1 MRELVA
7 KRHNDS
13 SLAPRMENAKPN
25 AENFLR
31 FSTFSNPSCAS
42 VSLSLLLMCAFP
54 AIIKAQNRQSSDDST
69 EISAVSQTQ
78 PVSEYEFIIP
88 EDIEAADPAND
99 KISVPLQKL
108 RDMPVA
114 PTRGMHLVET
124 AMPFLGTAYRFGG
137 TSPTTGFDCSGM
149 VQYVYAKWG
158 VKLPRT
164 AELQFRKGV
173 SVSFFDLQPGDLIF
187 RANTYKRGISHVGIY
202 IGHGQWVHAASRKL
216 GVIVSNIPLF
226 NAGQEPGARRFDLST
241 LPPVEGETT
250 DYLASIATIHSS
262 LASKPI
268 MIASRAP
275 LRLTFNRNQTLAS
288 RGGAIKVRVCGDS
301 GEIAHSGCTSY
312 KIVQTSVTRMRKMK
326 RCHLH
331 KLPSGEA
338 G

>member
-1 MRELVA
+1 MQELIP
-7 KRHNDS
+7 KRHNECSQSPGKDDTNPTS
-13 SLAPRMENAKPN
+13 E
-25 AENFLR
+25 FYLR
-31 FSTFSNPSCAS
+31 FSTFLSPSCAS
-42 VSLSLLLMCAFP
+42 VRLSLLLICTFP
-54 AIIKAQNRQSSDDST
+54 AFVKAQNRPSSSDTT
-69 EISAVSQTQ
+69 EIPSVSQTQ
-78 PVSEYEFIIP
+78 SGSEYDFIIP
-88 EDIEAADPAND
+88 KDIEAADPNAE
-99 KISVPLQKL
+99 KISGPLQKL
-108 RDMPVA
+108 RDLPVA
-114 PTRGMHLVET
+114 PTRGLYLVET

-202 IGHGQWVHAASRKL
+202 IGHGQWVHAASRKQ

-241 LPPVEGETT
+241 LPPIEGETT
-250 DYLASIATIHSS
+250 DYLASIAAIHSS
-262 LASKPI
+262 LAPKPI
-268 MIASRAP
+268 MIASRTP
-275 LRLTFNRNQTLAS
+275 LRLAFNRNQTLAS
-288 RGGAIKVRVCGDS
+288 RGGAVKVRVCGDS
-301 GEIAHSGCTSY
+301 GEIAHSGCSSF
-312 KIVQTSVTRMRKMK
+312 KIIQTSVSRMRKMK
-326 RCHLH
+326 RCRLH

>member
-7 KRHNDS
+7 KRHNES
-13 SLAPRMENAKPN
+13 SQSPGKEDANPTS
-25 AENFLR
+25 ENFLR
-31 FSTFSNPSCAS
+31 FSNFSNPSFAS
-42 VSLSLLLMCAFP
+42 LSISLLLIYTLPTIA
-54 AIIKAQNRQSSDDST
+54 KAQNQPYSNNSG
-69 EISAVSQTQ
+69 EIPSASQGQT
-78 PVSEYEFIIP
+78 VSEYDFILP
-88 EDIEAADPAND
+88 EDIEAADPGTD
-99 KISVPLQKL
+99 KISGPLQKL
-108 RDMPVA
+108 RNLPVA
-114 PTRGMHLVET
+114 PTRGLHLVET

-137 TSPTTGFDCSGM
+137 TSPTKGFDCSGM

-202 IGHGQWVHAASRKL
+202 IGHGRWVHAASRKQ

-226 NAGQEPGARRFDLST
+226 NAGQEPGARRFDLSA

-250 DYLASIATIHSS
+250 EYLALIATIHSS
-262 LASKPI
+262 LAPKTV
-268 MIASRAP
+268 MIASRTP
-275 LRLTFNRNQTLAS
+275 LRFSFNRNQTLAS
-288 RGGAIKVRVCGDS
+288 RGGAVKVRVCGDS
-301 GEIAHSGCTSY
+301 GEIVHSGCTSF
-312 KIVQTSVTRMRKMK
+312 KIVQTSVSRMRTMK

>member
-13 SLAPRMENAKPN
+13 SRSPGMEDANPN
-25 AENFLR
+25 SEIYLR
-31 FSTFSNPSCAS
+31 FSNFLNPSCAR
-42 VSLSLLLMCAFP
+42 VCLCLLVMYAFP
-54 AIIKAQNRQSSDDST
+54 VVLEAQSRTSSNDSI
-69 EISAVSQTQ
+69 EVPAVSQTQ

-88 EDIEAADPAND
+88 EDIEAVDSGID
-99 KISVPLQKL
+99 KISGPLQKL
-108 RDMPVA
+108 RDLPVA
-114 PTRGMHLVET
+114 PTRGLHLVES
-124 AMPFLGTAYRFGG
+124 ALPFLGTAYRFGG
-137 TSPTTGFDCSGM
+137 TSPKTGFDCSGM
-149 VQYVYAKWG
+149 VQHVYAKWG

-202 IGHGQWVHAASRKL
+202 IGHGQWVHAASRKQ
-216 GVIVSNIPLF
+216 GVIVSNVPLF
-226 NAGQEPGARRFDLST
+226 NAGQEPGARRFDLSK

-250 DYLASIATIHSS
+250 EYLASIAAIHSS
-262 LASKPI
+262 LSPKTE

-275 LRLTFNRNQTLAS
+275 LRVTFNRNRTLAY
-288 RGGAIKVRVCGDS
+288 RGGAVQVRVCGDS
-301 GEIAHSGCTSY
+301 GEIAHSGCTSF
-312 KIVQTSVTRMRKMK
+312 KIVQSSVSRMRKMK